1 MPPVSRAR
9 PRSSTH
15 AQPVPRSAQTSGGA
29 KYRSPDDPAARKSFV
44 RGIISG
50 HYHPAATMS
59 SRRPD
64 EFKRAGRQAPMRTVV
79 AALITRGTKLLICQ
93 RRRDDK
99 FPLLWEFPGG
109 KVERGESLAD
119 ALAREL
125 REELGVAATIGKEVY
140 RTRHRY
146 SELQNEFLLIFFH
159 ASIASGAS
167 PANLSFERI
176 EWTDPSALPQ
186 YDFLPADQE
195 LIRLL
200 STRAIALD

>member
-1 MPPVSRAR
+1 
-9 PRSSTH
+9 
-15 AQPVPRSAQTSGGA
+15 
-29 KYRSPDDPAARKSFV
+29 
-44 RGIISG
+44 
-50 HYHPAATMS
+50 MS
-59 SRRPD
+59 SKRPD
-64 EFKRAGRQAPMRTVV
+64 ELKRAAGQAPMRTVV
-79 AALITRGTKLLICQ
+79 AALITRETKLLICQ

-146 SELQNEFLLIFFH
+146 SELQNEFLLIFFR

-186 YDFLPADQE
+186 YNFLPADQE